1 MRIAIFT
8 DGIYP
13 ITLGGMQKHSFYLAK
28 YFAQKKHYV
37 DLYFGADSKEEIDS
51 LKSKFNSDEISFI
64 NFYDV
69 KWSKK
74 YKFPAHYILENYIYS
89 KNICKTFI
97 KTEKPEFIYI
107 QGFAG
112 WYYLTKKENNIPTG
126 INFHG
131 LNMYQK
137 VASFKEKLNQLLF
150 RPFVKQNIK
159 MADYAFSLG
168 GKLTDI
174 LKRLITDNK
183 VIEIPIGISN
193 DWLFSNENTK
203 ESKTLNFI
211 FIGRYERLKGID
223 ELNEVIVSLSNKYKF
238 NFDFIGPIPKE
249 KQLTE
254 YDNITYHGAIYD
266 EEKVKS
272 LLSESDILVSAS
284 WSEGMPTVILEAMA
298 RGCAIIATDVG
309 AVSEQ
314 VDSSNGILIPP
325 GHKKALSDAM
335 IKFISMDSEE
345 LHKMKEASFKIIK
358 DKFLWNKVIEQ
369 TIESITNIIN

>member
-51 LKSKFNSDEISFI
+51 LKSKFNSEEISFI

-89 KNICKTFI
+89 KNIYKTFI
-97 KTEKPEFIYI
+97 KTEKPDFIYI

-131 LNMYQK
+131 IEMFQTIP
-137 VASFKEKLNQLLF
+137 SFKSFLEYQLL
-150 RPFVKQNIK
+150 RPFVKWNINK
-159 MADYAFSLG
+159 SDYTFSLG
-168 GKLTDI
+168 GKLTNL
-174 LKRLITDNK
+174 LKKNTKTPVLET
-183 VIEIPIGISN
+183 PIGITS
-193 DWLFSNENTK
+193 DWLLKDAKSANK
-203 ESKTLNFI
+203 DIRKFI
-211 FIGRYERLKGID
+211 FIGRYERRKGID
-223 ELNEVIVSLSNKYKF
+223 ELNEVIISLPKQYKF

-249 KQLTE
+249 KQLKG

-309 AVSEQ
+309 AVAEQ
-314 VDSSNGILIPP
+314 VNSNNGALIPA
-325 GHKKALSDAM
+325 GDKKALSDAM